1 MAFIIDTVIKQIAG
15 FVPKTW
21 KVREETKAQGE
32 AQLAVAEGSV
42 RFWQERMGWSPEA
55 ARYLA
60 TAFAFGIRENVA
72 SVLEKAQELSLADDF
87 SHQFL
92 RRAEED
98 ASIIAIY
105 ARVRPVQRRLT
116 DESAQGCML
125 MARRVVRTKTEQT
138 LVLIARTIAWS
149 GSLTTASLVTPR
161 SGRSRWGEWLQ
172 SVAPSGDTPTRKW

>member
-60 TAFAFGIRENVA
+60 TAFAFGIQR
-72 SVLEKAQELSLADDF
+72 K
-87 SHQFL
+87 
-92 RRAEED
+92 RG
-98 ASIIAIY
+98 IG
-105 ARVRPVQRRLT
+105 VR
-116 DESAQGCML
+116 ESARTL
-125 MARRVVRTKTEQT
+125 SRR
-138 LVLIARTIAWS
+138 
-149 GSLTTASLVTPR
+149 
-161 SGRSRWGEWLQ
+161 
-172 SVAPSGDTPTRKW
+172 